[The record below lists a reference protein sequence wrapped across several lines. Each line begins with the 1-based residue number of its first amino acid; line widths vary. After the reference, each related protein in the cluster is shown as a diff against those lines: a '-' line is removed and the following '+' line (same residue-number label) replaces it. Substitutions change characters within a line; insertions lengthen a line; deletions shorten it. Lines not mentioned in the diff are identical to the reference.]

1 MIRFFVGIDD
11 TDTLEASR
19 GTGKL
24 ARWLGPR
31 LPAGCR
37 TTGVVRQQ
45 LLVDPR
51 IPYTSHNSAACL
63 IVEADEDLRGEIV
76 ARAVALLGEHF
87 LEGSDPGLCVADEA
101 DARRPSLLAFARS
114 CTQQCVTQ
122 ADARRAAAGIHL
134 SAHGGT
140 GDGIIGALAAVGL
153 TASGWHGRFIDY
165 GRVRQL
171 PLEVSVARLAEEG
184 IDVMSIDRDASV
196 PAAADRVLTFG
207 WVRPRLMGGRAVLM
221 VAPRSEGVWTNLGRK
236 RDGHGCSPGGQ
247 PPACKDPESAAA

>member
-1 MIRFFVGIDD
+1 MRFFVGIDD
-11 TDTLEASR
+11 TDTLDASR

-37 TTGVVRQQ
+37 TIGVVRQQ

-63 IVEADEDLRGEIV
+63 MVEADADLRREIV
-76 ARAVALLGEHF
+76 ESAVDLLAEHF
-87 LEGSDPGLCVADEA
+87 LPGSDPGLCVAAEA
-101 DARRPSLLAFARS
+101 DARRAPLLAFAIN
-114 CTQQCVTQ
+114 CTRQCVTQ
-122 ADARRAAAGIHL
+122 ADARQAAAGLHL

-165 GRVRQL
+165 GKVRDL
-171 PLEVSVARLAEEG
+171 PETVSVARLAEEG
-184 IDVMSIDRDASV
+184 IDVLSIDRDASV
-196 PAAADRVLTFG
+196 PAADDRVLTYG

-221 VAPRSEGVWTNLGRK
+221 VAPGSEGVWVNLGRK
-236 RDGHGCSPGGQ
+236 RGRHGSGPSGQ
-247 PPACKDPESAAA
+247 PSVFRGSESAAA